1 MFMLCHQ
8 SDWHGWTQELHKM
21 ITYISAMSAYQE
33 YITLHP
39 EHWKNA
45 AFLYGL
51 GLVYF
56 HFNAFQWSVKL
67 LS

>member
-1 MFMLCHQ
+1 MTKFDILNL
-8 SDWHGWTQELHKM
+8 SYLWPPP
-21 ITYISAMSAYQE
+21 AMSAYQS
-33 YITLHP
+33 YITLQP

-56 HFNAFQWSVKL
+56 HFNAFQW
-67 LS
+67 